1 MGRLTGNVNA
11 VHSSRVAARR
21 AIREEG
27 PGAKTGA
34 RDRRRAARR
43 AAITREARRL
53 VFEVGVD
60 AFTLRQLAEAS
71 GAALGAVYR
80 YFPSKDALLAAL
92 QIEVLVELSVHLQAV
107 WASAEA
113 TALGAGVEAGEARL
127 TALWTIVLAYVELDL
142 AAPRSA
148 RLIATLVGDPRRL
161 IADSEAMLVMASATT
176 LLAGL
181 GERLD
186 ATAEAGGLAPG
197 VGIERA
203 TVLWAT
209 IQGALALGKFAR
221 VTEGLDARHLARL
234 AARDLVLG
242 WGAPVAAFDSARA
255 RAAGLERPIMTDDD
269 GAAAPDGEDP

>member
-1 MGRLTGNVNA
+1 MNT
-11 VHSSRVAARR
+11 VHSFDVATRR
-21 AIREEG
+21 APRAEDPSAE
-27 PGAKTGA
+27 TGA
-34 RDRRRAARR
+34 RGRRRAARR

-107 WASAEA
+107 WARAEA
-113 TALGAGVEAGEARL
+113 AALAAGVEAGEARL
-127 TALWTIVLAYVELDL
+127 TALWAIVLAYVELDL
-142 AAPRSA
+142 TAPRSA
-148 RLIATLVGDPRRL
+148 RLIATLVGDPRKL
-161 IADSEAMLVMASATT
+161 IADSEAMVVMTSATT
-176 LLAGL
+176 LLTGL
-181 GERLD
+181 GERFD
-186 ATAEAGGLAPG
+186 ETAEAGGLAPG
-197 VGIERA
+197 FGLERA
-203 TVLWAT
+203 TILWAT

-221 VTEGLDARHLARL
+221 VTEGLDAHHLARL

-242 WGAPVAAFDSARA
+242 WGAPAPTFDAARA
-255 RAAGLERPIMTDDD
+255 RADGLERPTLTDDD